1 VPWPGEPACRL
12 TGRLVSSGG
21 PAGPLC
27 EADGAAHTPYSAL
40 MCAYVWWF
48 VMALLQQKDEF
59 PTLLKERDELRPE
72 ITALFDEMR
81 SLRDEYKKANDI
93 WWGLAPRQFAQPRA
107 AHRLVAT
114 VEPRR
119 LR

>member
-1 VPWPGEPACRL
+1 MG
-12 TGRLVSSGG
+12 GRGG
-21 PAGPLC
+21 THA
-27 EADGAAHTPYSAL
+27 YSAL

-48 VMALLQQKDEF
+48 VMALQQKDEF

-93 WWGLAPRQFAQPRA
+93 WWGLAPRQFAPPRA
-107 AHRLVAT
+107 AQRLVAT